1 MRLSIKYKVIIAF
14 LTFSILP
21 IIIISYISIRS
32 LEYSGE
38 SVISLS
44 VGSLEKEEENV
55 LIKEAESYAKMVSDF
70 LKDREN
76 DLKYLASMPF
86 NERTFYDFYKS
97 KKGKVWY
104 AKFYGKNILE
114 TKEELPFY
122 KEIAYINEKGNEE
135 ILIKDGKIFKKDEL
149 RDVSKKENTT
159 YLIEDY
165 FEKTKEMEQGEI
177 YLSDIVGFAMTQKE
191 QLKNYSLDEIK
202 GGKKYNG
209 VLRFSIPVYRDNK
222 FKGILT
228 LALDHIHL
236 QELSIHILPKIGY
249 SVVFPSYQSGNY
261 AFIFDKRGWIVTHP
275 KYWDFPGVFKN
286 GTEKKPMTENSN
298 KREIDEGIVGFN
310 LKYAGFISEGYPK
323 AYDDVM
329 KGKSGIVTVTNV
341 GGIKKVMAYAPI
353 FYKTKNSEIYGGF
366 TLGAELNTF
375 WETTKKSKTLLSQ
388 IQLNYQKKI
397 FLLFLVITI
406 IIGTT
411 SVFFGNHLVKPIVL
425 LSKKT
430 KFFGDTDFEKWKKID
445 REDEIG
451 DLARA
456 FYEMNLKI
464 LEQKESLIK
473 SMEEIEKTKKII
485 EDYNVYLRRQVELLT
500 NEETRQADRLTL
512 IGKLAAS
519 LAHEIRNPLTGI
531 TLFLDDLHDRLK
543 NDPESQSLIVHSLK
557 EIERLERLVKG
568 LLEFS
573 ASKPTSKT
581 LFEVEELIDSVEIL
595 IKKQCSKKGIKL
607 LREKA
612 NKKLYVLG
620 DKEKILQ
627 AVLNIALNAIDIMGE
642 GGELLL
648 STKFIVTDEAHY
660 VVLDIKDT
668 GPGIDEENI
677 DKIFEPYFTTRKG
690 GTGLGLAISRSIIT
704 EHNGIIFAKNYE
716 KGAVFEIWLP
726 FSQEGEKGFR
736 EIE

>member
-1 MRLSIKYKVIIAF
+1 MRFSIKYKVIIAF

-21 IIIISYISIRS
+21 IIIVSYISIRFI
-32 LEYSGE
+32 EYSGE
-38 SVISLS
+38 SVINLS
-44 VGSLEKEEENV
+44 VSSLEKEEEKV
-55 LIKEAESYAKMVSDF
+55 LIKEAESYAKRVSDF

-76 DLKYLASMPF
+76 DLRHLASLPF
-86 NERTFYDFYKS
+86 SEKNFYDFYRS

-104 AKFYGKNILE
+104 AKIDGKKISE
-114 TKEELPFY
+114 IKEEVPLY
-122 KEIAYINEKGNEE
+122 KEIAFINAEGLEE
-135 ILIKDGKIFKKDEL
+135 ILIKDGKIFKKEEL
-149 RDVSKKENTT
+149 RDVGKKENTT

-165 FEKTKEMEQGEI
+165 FEKAKEMEQGEI
-177 YLSDIVGFAMTQKE
+177 LLSDVLGFAMTQKE
-191 QLKNYSLDEIK
+191 QLKNFSLDEIK
-202 GGKKYNG
+202 GGKRYNG
-209 VLRFSIPVYRDNK
+209 ILRFSMPIYKDK
-222 FKGILT
+222 QFKGVLT

-249 SVVFPSYQSGNY
+249 SVVFSSYQSGNY

-286 GTEKKPMTENSN
+286 GIEKKPMTANSN
-298 KREIDEGIVGFN
+298 KKEIDEGIVGFN
-310 LKYAGFISEGYPK
+310 LKYAAFVSEGYPK

-353 FYKTKNSEIYGGF
+353 FFRTKNSEIYGGF

-375 WETTKKSKTLLSQ
+375 WETTNKSKKLLSQ
-388 IQLNYQKKI
+388 IQFSYQKKI
-397 FLLFLVITI
+397 FLLFLIITV
-406 IIGTT
+406 IIGTM
-411 SVFFGNHLVKPIVL
+411 SVVFGNHLVNPIVL
-425 LSKKT
+425 LSKKA
-430 KFFGDTDFEKWKKID
+430 KFFGDTDFEKWKKIN

-451 DLARA
+451 DLAKA
-456 FYEMNLKI
+456 FYDMNLKI

-473 SMEEIEKTKKII
+473 SMEELAKTKKII
-485 EDYNVYLRRQVELLT
+485 EDYNIYLKRQVEQLT

-543 NDPESQSLIVHSLK
+543 DDSESQSLIVHSLK

-573 ASKPTSKT
+573 ASKPISKT
-581 LFEVEELIDSVEIL
+581 LFEIEEIVDSVEIL
-595 IKKQCSKKGIKL
+595 IKKQCSKKGVNL
-607 LREKA
+607 LREKVD
-612 NKKLYVLG
+612 KKLYVLG

-648 STKFIVTDEAHY
+648 STKLIVTDKAPF

-668 GPGIDEENI
+668 GPGIAEENI

-690 GTGLGLAISRSIIT
+690 GTGLGLAISKSIIT
-704 EHNGIIFAKNYE
+704 EHNGTIFAKNYE

-726 FSQEGEKGFR
+726 FYQEDNLQKET
-736 EIE
+736 